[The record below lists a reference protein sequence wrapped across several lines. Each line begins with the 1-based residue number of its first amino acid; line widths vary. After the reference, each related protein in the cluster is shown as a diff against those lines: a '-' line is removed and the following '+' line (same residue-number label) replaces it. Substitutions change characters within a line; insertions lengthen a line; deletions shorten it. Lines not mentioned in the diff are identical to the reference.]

1 MKDSKR
7 TKKSKKEAAT
17 ILDPRDPGPG
27 EGVGGGVKPL
37 PEGRRERGS
46 SRGGKEEVAEKK
58 LKPPSHQGLVGFDL
72 ISRPQHK
79 LS

>member
-1 MKDSKR
+1 MDLGRQVGRENRAKRHQKWYRKNDEKMKDSKM

-46 SRGGKEEVAEKK
+46 SREET
-58 LKPPSHQGLVGFDL
+58 
-72 ISRPQHK
+72 
-79 LS
+79 